1 MSDEYRKTVD
11 IGGSLAYIFVHWK
24 AVLIAALVCAIAVGG
39 YAYTQKKNAPVV
51 SELSSEEQ
59 IEKARAKLP
68 EPEAL
73 YVEQLFGQ
81 YQRYL
86 KELNSWNSYLD
97 RSMVLQ
103 LDPGDYVKQ
112 VIQYSVKANSP
123 SAVLAFN
130 KSLLGQDEY
139 RRLAAAYG
147 EGAEA
152 DSISELVVF
161 EDVGSSRTQ
170 GSAQASNAAP
180 ASSVVIE
187 DEGTNGEEN
196 SFQGVFSFSLL
207 AQDEQKAAAMEAEMD
222 KIIAEKVRALTAGEN
237 SSEVSKVSSVTT
249 RNEAGYLLAMQ
260 QEETA
265 FRTCVRERTPESIRR
280 YDQACIHTRS
290 CLNLLP
296 YNYEQIGALIYESRI
311 RGNQMIEEAQQES
324 DRLLGSARTESETM
338 LTKSKNDSEAMLA
351 SAKDK
356 SMTMMNAAKTEA
368 ERLLYRARTESEEMR
383 SSARTESEELRRSAR
398 EESDQLLSSADA
410 EAKRRVSSVQGQ
422 IDAKLTDGKK
432 KYIAVQEEMNEIVDL
447 FNQMQRRFMQ
457 SYKEI
462 HEITQSMPDSLD
474 DINVDFDEEDNLD
487 GEYADEEVRFHFAG
501 RRDADDLLDEDED
514 AD

>member
-187 DEGTNGEEN
+187 DEGTNG
-196 SFQGVFSFSLL
+196 
-207 AQDEQKAAAMEAEMD
+207 
-222 KIIAEKVRALTAGEN
+222 

-260 QEETA
+260 QALFATNISLQSNRSAFIKNTIDTLSEGNKSYFDLLVKSSVIDETA
-265 FRTCVRERTPESIRR
+265 ENSTPVVKNKISVKK
-280 YDQACIHTRS
+280 YAAAGCA
-290 CLNLLP
+290 LGLLLSV
-296 YNYEQIGALIYESRI
+296 AVLFLLFVCRDRI
-311 RGNQMIEEAQQES
+311 
-324 DRLLGSARTESETM
+324 RTESE
-338 LTKSKNDSEAMLA
+338 
-351 SAKDK
+351 
-356 SMTMMNAAKTEA
+356 
-368 ERLLYRARTESEEMR
+368 
-383 SSARTESEELRRSAR
+383 
-398 EESDQLLSSADA
+398 
-410 EAKRRVSSVQGQ
+410 
-422 IDAKLTDGKK
+422 I
-432 KYIAVQEEMNEIVDL
+432 
-447 FNQMQRRFMQ
+447 
-457 SYKEI
+457 
-462 HEITQSMPDSLD
+462 
-474 DINVDFDEEDNLD
+474 EDNLRLPVLQTLKIARKTVK
-487 GEYADEEVRFHFAG
+487 ADFIKNIGVRCMQKNRAKDLSRESLAALTAETCRRLEKLGARSLYIASESSNKAVISAIEELA
-501 RRDADDLLDEDED
+501 DLLERSGISIALGSPMSDSTDYREFLKAD
-514 AD
+514 AVLTVEELNKSKKSCLKDLISVCKRNQLPIIGCAVFADANNY

>member
-180 ASSVVIE
+180 ASSVVSE

-260 QEETA
+260 QALFATNISLQSNRSAFIKNTIDTLSEGNKSYFDLLVKSSVIDETA
-265 FRTCVRERTPESIRR
+265 ENSTPVVKNKISVKK
-280 YDQACIHTRS
+280 YAAAGCA
-290 CLNLLP
+290 LGLLLSV
-296 YNYEQIGALIYESRI
+296 AVLFLLFVCRDRI
-311 RGNQMIEEAQQES
+311 
-324 DRLLGSARTESETM
+324 RTESE
-338 LTKSKNDSEAMLA
+338 
-351 SAKDK
+351 
-356 SMTMMNAAKTEA
+356 
-368 ERLLYRARTESEEMR
+368 
-383 SSARTESEELRRSAR
+383 
-398 EESDQLLSSADA
+398 
-410 EAKRRVSSVQGQ
+410 
-422 IDAKLTDGKK
+422 I
-432 KYIAVQEEMNEIVDL
+432 
-447 FNQMQRRFMQ
+447 
-457 SYKEI
+457 
-462 HEITQSMPDSLD
+462 
-474 DINVDFDEEDNLD
+474 EDNLRLPVLQTLKIARKTVK
-487 GEYADEEVRFHFAG
+487 ADFIKNIGVRCMQKNRAKDLSRESLAALTAETCRRLEKLGARSLYIASESSNKAVISAIEELA
-501 RRDADDLLDEDED
+501 DLLERSGISIALRSPMSHSTDYREFLKAD
-514 AD
+514 AVLTVEELNKSKKSCLKDLISVCKRNQLPIIGCAVFADANNY

>member
-24 AVLIAALVCAIAVGG
+24 AVLIAALVCAIACGG

-68 EPEAL
+68 EAEAL

-86 KELNSWNSYLD
+86 KELNSWNSYLE

-103 LDPGDYVKQ
+103 LDPDDYVKQ
-112 VIQYSVKANSP
+112 VIQYSVKAGSP

-130 KSLLGQDEY
+130 KSLLGQEEY

-170 GSAQASNAAP
+170 GGTQSSNAVP

-222 KIIAEKVRALTAGEN
+222 KIIAEKVRTLAAGG
-237 SSEVSKVSSVTT
+237 SSAEISKVSSVTT

-260 QEETA
+260 QALFATNISLQSNRSAFIKNTIDTLSEGNKSYFDLLVKSSVIDET
-265 FRTCVRERTPESIRR
+265 ESNSTPVVKKKISVKK
-280 YDQACIHTRS
+280 YAAAGCA
-290 CLNLLP
+290 LGLLLSV
-296 YNYEQIGALIYESRI
+296 AVLFLLFVCRDRI
-311 RGNQMIEEAQQES
+311 
-324 DRLLGSARTESETM
+324 RTESE
-338 LTKSKNDSEAMLA
+338 
-351 SAKDK
+351 
-356 SMTMMNAAKTEA
+356 
-368 ERLLYRARTESEEMR
+368 
-383 SSARTESEELRRSAR
+383 
-398 EESDQLLSSADA
+398 
-410 EAKRRVSSVQGQ
+410 
-422 IDAKLTDGKK
+422 I
-432 KYIAVQEEMNEIVDL
+432 
-447 FNQMQRRFMQ
+447 
-457 SYKEI
+457 
-462 HEITQSMPDSLD
+462 
-474 DINVDFDEEDNLD
+474 EDNLKLPVLQTLRIARKTVK
-487 GEYADEEVRFHFAG
+487 ADVIKNAGVRCMQKNRAKELSRESLAALTAETCRRLEKLGARSLYIASESSNKAVISAIEELA
-501 RRDADDLLDEDED
+501 DLLERSGISIALGSPISDSTDYREFLKAD
-514 AD
+514 AVLSVEELNKSKKSCLKDLISVCKRNQLPIIGCAAFADANNY

>member
-1 MSDEYRKTVD
+1 MYDYSMFRTGIRGFEKDEVLEYIRKQESET
-11 IGGSLAYIFVHWK
+11 SA
-24 AVLIAALVCAIAVGG
+24 AIAELEGEVR
-39 YAYTQKKNAPVV
+39 KK
-51 SELSSEEQ
+51 
-59 IEKARAKLP
+59 
-68 EPEAL
+68 
-73 YVEQLFGQ
+73 
-81 YQRYL
+81 
-86 KELNSWNSYLD
+86 
-97 RSMVLQ
+97 
-103 LDPGDYVKQ
+103 
-112 VIQYSVKANSP
+112 
-123 SAVLAFN
+123 
-130 KSLLGQDEY
+130 
-139 RRLAAAYG
+139 
-147 EGAEA
+147 
-152 DSISELVVF
+152 
-161 EDVGSSRTQ
+161 
-170 GSAQASNAAP
+170 
-180 ASSVVIE
+180 
-187 DEGTNGEEN
+187 
-196 SFQGVFSFSLL
+196 
-207 AQDEQKAAAMEAEMD
+207 D
-222 KIIAEKVRALTAGEN
+222 KIIADLRKRLEIKDDQRAQLE
-237 SSEVSKVSSVTT
+237 EEIRSK
-249 RNEAGYLLAMQ
+249 YQ
-260 QEETA
+260 KY
-265 FRTCVRERTPESIRR
+265 I
-280 YDQACIHTRS
+280 D
-290 CLNLLP
+290 
-296 YNYEQIGALIYESRI
+296 NYEQIGALIYESRI

-432 KYIAVQEEMNEIVDL
+432 KYIAVQDEMNEIVDL